1 MMFAAY
7 LAKSGLAYTSIKVY
21 FSAIGNWHSACAQHD
36 AYQAALTPRLEQVL
50 RGIKKEQAVTRQVRI
65 RLPITTEIMHQIYG
79 VLSRSPNEYQSIMLW
94 AACCTAFF
102 GFLRVGEMT
111 VPNQES
117 FDDSAHL
124 SLRDISV
131 DSRSNPTTIW
141 LTIKQSKTD
150 PFRAGVKLCLTRTE
164 SIVCPVKA
172 LLPYLAVRGSSPG
185 PLFTF
190 SDHTYLTRPRFK
202 TVLSATLKQAGLD
215 DSKYN
220 THSFRIGA
228 ATSAKAAGISDVHI
242 QILGRWQSSAYQ
254 SYIRTP
260 TPVLR
265 KLSKQLV
272 SSSQSVS
279 D

>member
-1 MMFAAY
+1 M
-7 LAKSGLAYTSIKVY
+7 
-21 FSAIGNWHSACAQHD
+21 C
-36 AYQAALTPRLEQVL
+36 QAALTPRLEQVL
-50 RGIKKEQAVTRQVRI
+50 WGIKKEQAVTHQVRL

-79 VLSRSPNEYQSIMLW
+79 VLSRSPNEYQPIMLL

-102 GFLRVGEMT
+102 EFLRVGKMT

-117 FDDSAHL
+117 FDDSVHL

-150 PFRAGVKLCLTRTE
+150 PFHTD
-164 SIVCPVKA
+164 SIACPVKA
-172 LLPYLAVRGSSPG
+172 LLPYLAVWGNSSG

-190 SDHTYLTRPRFK
+190 SDHTYLTRSQFK
-202 TVLSATLKQAGLD
+202 MPLLATLKLAGLD

-220 THSFRIGA
+220 APIGA
-228 ATSAKAAGISDVHI
+228 KAEGISDVHI
-242 QILGRWQSSAYQ
+242 QIVGRWQSSAYQ

-279 D
+279 AWYFVDHQNSTCNRHKGD